1 MHRLDK
7 KELEKMDIHAL
18 PDVLSLS
25 LWVMEYLSEELENYF
40 GASDI
45 SNYLTK
51 KLGISTSRQAVHA
64 ALTSA
69 VKKKLCHK
77 DKKGFSIMKL
87 GQDELLKQMQKE
99 RVVYIEPGKPFTAGT
114 KLESIFESMTG
125 TLKISDPYIDVKTL
139 DVLFRSNVSLP
150 LRILTVNIKDE
161 ASFQRELTK
170 FQHEGYNI
178 EVRKISQGDL
188 HDRYFI
194 DDKHFWLSGNS
205 LNNLGKKE
213 SFIVALDGDI
223 RKSMLQVFDSRWQ
236 SGIVI

>member
-7 KELEKMDIHAL
+7 KELESIDIHTL
-18 PDVLSLS
+18 PDIMGLS
-25 LWVMEYLSEELENYF
+25 LWVMEYLSEEVESYF

-45 SNYLTK
+45 SNYITK

-77 DKKGFSIMKL
+77 DKKGFAIMKL
-87 GQDELLKQMQKE
+87 GQDELLKQIRQE
-99 RVVYIEPGKPFTAGT
+99 RVIYIEPGKPFTAGM
-114 KLESIFESMTG
+114 KLESIFGSMTG
-125 TLKISDPYIDVKTL
+125 ILKISDPYIDVKTL
-139 DVLFRSNVSLP
+139 DVLSRSKVSLP

-161 ASFQRELTK
+161 AGFKRELTK
-170 FQHEGYNI
+170 FQHEGYTI
-178 EVRKISQGDL
+178 EVRKISQGNL

-213 SFIVALDGDI
+213 SFIVTLDGDI

-236 SGIVI
+236 SATSI